1 MNLPHFNYHTP
12 GSLDECAALMKTFRE
27 QAVLVAGGTDL
38 YVRMKHRLA
47 TPSHVVSL
55 GRIPGMHQISFDP
68 ARGLTLGAIVHLSV
82 LAGSHLVKEKY
93 PALAEAAS
101 LVATGQIRN
110 MATLGGNVLQETRCL
125 YYNRS
130 ILWKKG
136 VPSCIKRGGTVCHSV
151 PQSKRCFAVYQG
163 DIAPVL
169 IVLRGKVFIYADK
182 EAEEMP
188 VEDIFTGQ
196 GKDPFKRTDQKIVSA
211 FTVPA
216 LPYPSYT
223 AYRKYRLR
231 DGIDFPLAG
240 CALALQMDG
249 KKIMDLR
256 ICLTGIGS
264 SPILIKQAI
273 EIAHGRE
280 LTPTLAKDLSD
291 AAFKE
296 AHPVANLGGNP
307 DRRRLMIRQMVQE
320 MLNGAA
326 APKEAK

>member
-1 MNLPHFNYHTP
+1 MNLPHFDYHTP
-12 GSLDECAALMKTFRE
+12 VSLDECAGLIKKFGE

-38 YVRMKHRLA
+38 YMRMKHRLV

-55 GRIPGMHQISFDP
+55 ARIPGMQQISFDP
-68 ARGLTLGAIVHLSV
+68 ARRLTLGATVHLSV

-110 MATLGGNVLQETRCL
+110 AATLAGNVLQETRCL

-136 VPSCIKRGGTVCHSV
+136 VPSCIKCGGTVCHSV

-169 IVLRGKVFIYADK
+169 IVLRGKVVLHGDRGPQDI
-182 EAEEMP
+182 P

-196 GKDPFKRTDQKIVSA
+196 GKDPFKRTDRKIVSA

-216 LPYPSYT
+216 LPPSYT

-249 KKIMDLR
+249 KKVMDLR

-264 SPILIKQAI
+264 SPILIEQAG
-273 EIAHGRE
+273 EIAHRRE
-280 LTPTLAKDLSD
+280 LTPTLVMDLSD

-296 AHPVANLGGNP
+296 AHPVANLGGSPN
-307 DRRRLMIRQMVQE
+307 RRRLMIRQMVQE
-320 MLNGAA
+320 MLNGAV
-326 APKEAK
+326 APKKAK